1 MEALLST
8 IVTWLSINF
17 ALPAIHEHPRIE
29 YVPPVQMAALRY
41 RGLAGRNASLHAGSD
56 SIVALYHR
64 ERKTIYLPES
74 WSPRTPAEISVLVHE
89 MVHHLQNF
97 ANESYGCPQEMEKPA
112 YKAQAQFLEQFGT
125 NLEREF
131 GIDGLTLIV
140 RTNCMDVP

>member
-8 IVTWLSINF
+8 IVTWLSIHF

-29 YVPPVQMAALRY
+29 FVPPVQMAALRY
-41 RGLAGRNASLHAGSD
+41 RGLAGRHASLHAAN

-64 ERKTIYLPES
+64 ERKIIYLAEG
-74 WSPRTPAEISVLVHE
+74 WNARTPAEISVLVHE
-89 MVHHLQNF
+89 MVHHLQSF
-97 ANESYGCPQEMEKPA
+97 SGETYGCAQEMEKPA
-112 YKAQAQFLEQFGT
+112 YRAQAQFLEQYGT
-125 NLEREF
+125 SLEREF